1 MISQRHTIPQQ
12 RPITWLVCLSV
23 PIFAYDVLYGIEFW
37 SAVICIYDYLSSS
50 HFALFI
56 SVHNM
61 VLIYTAVVLDVLI
74 VVATYLI
81 QIINSLPKI
90 IYHYLIINCSIIIVI
105 LSWSRFLFLLWS
117 FISLGLCRTRNFITL
132 NVLLLLYLL
141 LLILLIRR
149 ARILSRSSFILNIT
163 LISFARLILILF
175 NLITLILQSNTII
188 IQNNLFFRSSG
199 IVILILIFW
208 ILTQSLLRWWLL
220 VSWFAYL
227 LLIHLVSYF
236 SIVMFNFYFFQTFI
250 WDSSF
255 IGSLFWFSWFTT
267 FVWILLSYPVWIIL

>member
-12 RPITWLVCLSV
+12 RPIAWLVCLSV
-23 PIFAYDVLYGIEFW
+23 PIFAYDVLYSIEFW

-74 VVATYLI
+74 VVPTYLI
-81 QIINSLPKI
+81 QIVNSLPKI

-105 LSWSRFLFLLWS
+105 LSWSRFLFLLGS

-163 LISFARLILILF
+163 LISFARRILILF

-188 IQNNLFFRSSG
+188 I
-199 IVILILIFW
+199 
-208 ILTQSLLRWWLL
+208 
-220 VSWFAYL
+220 
-227 LLIHLVSYF
+227 
-236 SIVMFNFYFFQTFI
+236 
-250 WDSSF
+250 
-255 IGSLFWFSWFTT
+255 
-267 FVWILLSYPVWIIL
+267 